1 MNDGL
6 RIDKW
11 LWYARFCKT
20 RSLAK
25 TLCAEGRVLI
35 NGEAIQKPNR
45 LVRVGDTLVVTLGPL
60 RRTLIVKGLSSR
72 RARCLRRLYYL
83 KSRWSRSDL
92 TELRRRRPC
101 IESQVAVGQLS
112 ASAAPWRNFFSRVGL
127 IDASN
132 AMARGPI

>member
-72 RARCLRRLYYL
+72 RGSAPEAALLFEEPVEPERLDGA
-83 KSRWSRSDL
+83 KK
-92 TELRRRRPC
+92 
-101 IESQVAVGQLS
+101 
-112 ASAAPWRNFFSRVGL
+112 AAPLYRIPGSGRPTKRERRALEKFFLESRT
-127 IDASN
+127 D
-132 AMARGPI
+132 